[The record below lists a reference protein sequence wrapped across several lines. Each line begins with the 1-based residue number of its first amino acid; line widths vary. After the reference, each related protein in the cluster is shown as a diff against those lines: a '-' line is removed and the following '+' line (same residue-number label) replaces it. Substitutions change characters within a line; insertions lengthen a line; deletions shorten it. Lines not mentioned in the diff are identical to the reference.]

1 MPCLITAVFLFL
13 CTSILTPA
21 WGLDPAI
28 GYTTNSE
35 GGQLTI
41 NDRVVLTIPGEG
53 GAQHAKEVAFRLNRL
68 QYERLLRA
76 DQILPTRQGQAVT
89 VMVGR
94 QPILAVDNAIASA
107 AGETSQLLALRWT
120 NALREALGGRAL
132 HQQMVASRSLTR
144 GRELTGRVLSSV
156 QGTATWYGGYF
167 HGRYTAS
174 GEVYDTRLHTAAHRN
189 LPFGTIVRVT
199 NIRNGK
205 STVVRINDR
214 GPFLDVPRRILDLSP
229 VAFRE
234 LAPIN
239 TGVLPIKLEVLEA
252 Q

>member
-28 GYTTNSE
+28 GYKATSE

-41 NDRVVLTIPGEG
+41 NDRVVMTIPGEE
-53 GAQHAKEVAFRLNRL
+53 GAKRAKEVALRLNRL
-68 QYERLLRA
+68 QFERLLRP
-76 DQILPTRQGQAVT
+76 DQILPTRAGQEVA

-94 QPILAVDNAIASA
+94 QPIVEVDSAMAEA

-132 HQQMVASRSLTR
+132 HHQMVASRSLTR
-144 GRELTGRVLSSV
+144 GRELTGRVLSAV
-156 QGTATWYGGYF
+156 HGTATWYGGYF
-167 HGRYTAS
+167 HGRRTAS
-174 GEVYDTRLHTAAHRN
+174 GEVYDTRLHTAAHRT

-199 NIRNGK
+199 NVNNGK

-229 VAFRE
+229 AAFRE

-239 TGVLPIKLEVLEA
+239 AGVMPIKLEVLEA